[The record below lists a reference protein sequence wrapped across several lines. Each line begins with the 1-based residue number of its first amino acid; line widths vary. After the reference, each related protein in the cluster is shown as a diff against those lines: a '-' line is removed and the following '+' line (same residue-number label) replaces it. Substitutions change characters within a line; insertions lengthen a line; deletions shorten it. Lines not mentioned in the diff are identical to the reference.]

1 MKEFACC
8 FTGHRQLPADKAEE
22 IVTALDR
29 EIENLIAKGITDFIS
44 GGALGFDQIAAS
56 IIIGKREMGEN
67 IRLIFALPC
76 RNQDVG
82 WSDKQRTLY
91 QNLIKKADKIVYV
104 SEEYNPFCMKRRN
117 YYMVDHSSHC
127 VCALLRERTGTS
139 QTVAYARRK
148 GLQIINVAN

>member
-1 MKEFACC
+1 MKELACC
-8 FTGHRQLPADKAEE
+8 FTGHRQLPADKVEE
-22 IVTALDR
+22 IVTALDW
-29 EIENLIAKGITDFIS
+29 EIENLIAKCITDFIS
-44 GGALGFDQIAAS
+44 GGALGFDQIVAS

-76 RNQDVG
+76 RSQDINWTV
-82 WSDKQRTLY
+82 KQRTRY
-91 QNLIKKADKIVYV
+91 QNLIKKADKVVYV
-104 SEEYNPFCMKRRN
+104 SEEYDPFCMKRRN

-127 VCALLRERTGTS
+127 ICALLRERSGTS